1 MIQYLLTNLK
11 IILLPFLPWKEKL
24 RDPKN
29 VRADIVA
36 GFTVALVLIPQS
48 MAYAQLA
55 GLPPYYGLY
64 ASFLPVIVASL
75 FGSSYQLATGPVAV
89 VSLLTASA
97 LAPYAMYPE
106 TYVAYAILL
115 AVMVGS
121 FQLLLGNLKLGVL
134 VDFLSHPVVI
144 GFTNAAAII
153 IASSQ
158 IGKLFGVVGEKAEHQ
173 YETLWNTL
181 VAASQDTHLETLGI
195 ALLALIIMIL
205 LKKYAPRIP
214 AIATAVVVTTVISWL
229 SGFEQGGGRVV
240 GAIPAGLPSFTI
252 PTYNME
258 IIIELMGVTIAIAL
272 IGFMEAISVAK
283 AMAAH
288 TRQRLDPNQELVG
301 QGLANIIS
309 GFFSGYAVSGSFS
322 RSAIN
327 IDAGAVTGLASVI
340 TGIIVGLTLLFIT
353 PLLYHLPQA
362 TLAAVIIMAVSKL
375 IKIKPVIQAWK
386 AEPHDG
392 IVAIVVFCLTLFMAP
407 HLENGIIA
415 GILLSLILFN
425 YRTMRPR
432 FVELSRFSDGN
443 FRDAKINKLDT
454 CCYISILRFDMSLY
468 FANAGYFETKVLEN
482 LASKPQLKYII
493 IDAAGINMLDATGQE
508 MLCQLKSRLHK
519 VGVELLFARIK
530 GPFMN
535 VLRRTGALDCHG
547 HKHVFP
553 RVQDAINY
561 ASQELSEDFLLKSP
575 LVVTVIKG

>member
-115 AVMVGS
+115 AVLVGS

-181 VAASQDTHLETLGI
+181 VAASQDTHLQTLGI

-252 PTYNME
+252 PTYNLE

-375 IKIKPVIQAWK
+375 IKIKPIIQAWK

-454 CCYISILRFDMSLY
+454 CCYISVLRFDMSLY

-547 HKHVFP
+547 QKHVFHG
-553 RVQDAINY
+553 VQDAINY

-575 LVVTVIKG
+575 LVVPVFKG